1 MNEQDQPPS
10 NEAPY
15 DVGYGKPPER
25 SRFKPG
31 QSGNPRGKK
40 KGAKSYKS
48 VVKSALNEKITVRTP
63 RGPRKMTKLQAM
75 FQTVLNN
82 ALKGDPK
89 AVDQVLR
96 TAREVGMADEIAE
109 TLSAAN
115 VRELA
120 EEDRAILDRFREPEF
135 SLDRSEDD

>member
-10 NEAPY
+10 NETLY
-15 DVGYGKPPER
+15 DVGYGKPPKQ

-31 QSGNPRGKK
+31 QSGNPKGKK

-48 VVKSALNEKITVRTP
+48 VVKSALNEKIPVRTP
-63 RGPRKMTKLQAM
+63 RGPRKMTKLEAM
-75 FQTVLNN
+75 FRTVLNS

-96 TAREVGMADEIAE
+96 IARDVGLADEIAE
-109 TLSAAN
+109 TLNAATM
-115 VRELA
+115 RELS
-120 EEDRAILDRFREPEF
+120 EEDRVILDWFREYGRSP
-135 SLDRSEDD
+135 DRSDGG